1 MITFI
6 AIMTMVALCVFI
18 CIGIAKMWY
27 NTDLEIIKKDYEDQI
42 FILKHNHELEQK
54 HLLKEISQNQDLIM
68 SMEQRLLR
76 ELERKKKKLKKFN
89 NLSFK
94 LF

>member
-6 AIMTMVALCVFI
+6 SIMAMVALCVFI

-54 HLLKEISQNQDLIM
+54 RLLKEISQNQDLIM
-68 SMEQRLLR
+68 CMEQRLLR
-76 ELERKKKKLKKFN
+76 ELERKKIKKI
-89 NLSFK
+89 
-94 LF
+94 

>member
-6 AIMTMVALCVFI
+6 SIMAMVALCVFI

-54 HLLKEISQNQDLIM
+54 RLLKEISQNQDLIM

-76 ELERKKKKLKKFN
+76 ELERKKIKKI
-89 NLSFK
+89 
-94 LF
+94 

>member
-6 AIMTMVALCVFI
+6 SIMAMVALCVFI

-76 ELERKKKKLKKFN
+76 ELERKKN
-89 NLSFK
+89 
-94 LF
+94 

>member
-6 AIMTMVALCVFI
+6 SIMAMVALCVFI

-54 HLLKEISQNQDLIM
+54 RLLKEISQNQDLIM
-68 SMEQRLLR
+68 SLEQRLLR
-76 ELERKKKKLKKFN
+76 ELERKKIKKI
-89 NLSFK
+89 
-94 LF
+94 

>member
-6 AIMTMVALCVFI
+6 SIMTMLALCVFI

-42 FILKHNHELEQK
+42 FKLKYNHELEQK
-54 HLLKEISQNQDLIM
+54 RLLKELSQNQDLIM
-68 SMEQRLLR
+68 GLEQRLLR
-76 ELERKKKKLKKFN
+76 ELERKKIKKI
-89 NLSFK
+89 
-94 LF
+94 